1 MPSPSTPK
9 QANIGKTRKIT
20 PSTLK
25 TKEPATPLGV
35 HDNSFVRD
43 RVRQWQS
50 QGGGVVIESDV
61 AAEEADDLTCHPLQQ
76 EHSSRKPRASSA
88 KPKDVV
94 TSPKTPTKKLASIA
108 NTPKAGEENGPQRA
122 RTNSAPTKRVISD
135 GHWRKKRS
143 PPQKASSS
151 ARHTRNASS
160 KPSAK
165 NISPKIS
172 PSNAKFDRQHKRRS
186 GGLHIAEDD
195 VSADDGTCIDDGIRV
210 YSAPSSSFE
219 QRGVGHRSQKVVREQ
234 RTPGTTEHRKVHRR
248 TPSPPQCK
256 SLDEQ
261 PRRRSGGLDNVK
273 EAYEDPMD
281 DSISQ
286 RDYHRKPAAGDGSHS
301 STYETFKDGRN
312 ASRSAS
318 ARSRRSNLLSHAF
331 GSPKKLFARPPASP
345 ASEPRVPS
353 IESWLKDTPDPFV
366 DAEDNQANPE
376 PELPMRPS
384 AQSDGVIV
392 ETRTHSTKDP
402 NEIWEA
408 LDTKEGTRRHVNG
421 SKKKRRVPSSSIYE
435 GNPFPAD
442 FQPGPALQT
451 SSNRMSSGPKSVL
464 DGAPDLSP
472 TPSSLRR
479 RGAKRSSPSPTRE
492 RAKSLYDNDR
502 HHSEDFASVK
512 EATKSES
519 PQSEAGDIPAPL
531 RPPGRGSRRP
541 IPTTGAHPLSTIA
554 SMSTLNSKASQSLA
568 SGSVVTASDVT
579 VKAEPEPAVHT
590 MPEERDNFDPTSLE
604 RTRSRI
610 AKHSDLMSVLSL
622 PPADNKSIRSA
633 RSIRTNKSRLA
644 TATVDDI
651 LKELIIDE
659 EKYMREVRTLVDGV
673 IPVLL
678 TCALSKS
685 NSSTMAGLFG
695 SSNSVSGD
703 PTITKPIIDMGVAL
717 ERLKTLHKRIPRND
731 SRALMTWAHG
741 AQRVYNEYIKVWRM
755 GFQDVVVNL
764 APATEENPSRATSDQ
779 NNSLDEGL
787 PRNTDGDIV
796 NGEGERVDVA
806 YLLKRPL
813 VRLKYLQKTLKGINI
828 VSPSTE
834 AETLAIKFQELVTD
848 ARNRAN
854 EEKARIEDEAAS
866 NIDPSRSR
874 DLRTLAPLVGVK
886 IDRRR
891 HVRAR
896 DNFNLS
902 LQHSNGQRIDCR
914 TELIL
919 RDDAVGTEGVGD
931 LLICEVEGKERWL
944 LHPPVLSNLVSARNG
959 DKLGEIIIMIRGF
972 STGGAGWH
980 ELLTL
985 RAEEEQ
991 VGFDWVQMLGLDPVP
1006 PQITRSQS
1014 FVSRRGKRRSYQDPG
1029 ALLNTDTDTGINH
1042 STESSVKSRTP
1053 SPREVDIPIGEKA
1066 HTESKQW
1073 ADTAPLP
1080 AVAPATLET
1089 HTVEQ
1094 SKEVQPQTPVRPS
1107 TNYVD
1112 HVNDLRSL
1120 PSSRSPRSVEK
1131 QEKPKSSRT
1140 LAGMIGLHG
1149 TSAMSGIRRAK
1160 AKRASRSGE
1169 SSPYSPV
1176 SPLTPQD
1183 DDSPNRANT
1192 PEEAISMDSS
1202 NSIYHNL
1209 PRSTSPPRV
1218 SSPEPRVQRSEDSR
1232 TPTRPAYQR
1241 SHSSVPSTDPPKIPK
1256 LRKNSPPVT
1265 PVEEPEA
1272 ELDWPMPEPDKI
1284 QEDPQKNLKS
1294 PSRLNKKRP
1303 VSLDSHTTKDVP
1315 PPPPAHRSSS
1325 SVQLQQSSTPV
1336 LSPFKQKHRRSS
1348 SPLKHQYE
1356 PSTASESSS
1365 DSDASTIEHN
1375 VSGSVSDISSDD
1387 EFDQVPMPAPLA
1399 LKPAFSKQTPPA
1411 SVYSGAQGTLAPSN
1425 SASQAPY
1432 KTVPPQP
1439 TKANKTIASIFAW
1452 SDKGAWD
1459 SLHPDECSITI
1470 TPGLIEVHEM
1480 SSAHSKLKPP
1490 AASMPITDDDAFSQ
1504 LSSNLT
1510 SVSDKSQPER
1520 PLIALELTPHVT
1532 LRHGTAIDI
1541 CVRSPPTPASRLAI
1555 ATNNVMFR
1563 SRNPEECEALYALLN
1578 HARIHNPT
1586 YIALMN
1592 ARPRDP
1598 SSFGVR
1604 PTSAAGSTRSSWF
1617 GGWGRSNSYR
1627 ASTNGRPSSVAQS
1640 DNSIGSM
1647 ASAFSALKHF
1657 KPNAGGL
1664 FNIARSTVT
1673 SRVGSGA
1680 NSIYS
1685 SSDSMNS
1692 SGYSGAASPSIPAG
1706 VASDGIGLTGM
1717 IIRLYERET
1726 ASKWRQMGSAKLTI
1740 MRPPLLNTQNTNTQI
1755 QAPSSSSESMASDSR
1770 PSSSHGPPPSS
1781 ATSAPRPSSVQNPC
1795 KRILIQGK
1803 TRGEILLDVILGED
1817 CFERVSRTGIAV
1829 KVWEDVVG
1837 PNGELGV
1844 VNAVGGVVAGR
1855 MRVYMIQ
1862 VSFPGECEEAMES

>member
-1 MPSPSTPK
+1 M
-9 QANIGKTRKIT
+9 
-20 PSTLK
+20 
-25 TKEPATPLGV
+25 
-35 HDNSFVRD
+35 
-43 RVRQWQS
+43 
-50 QGGGVVIESDV
+50 IESDV
-61 AAEEADDLTCHPLQQ
+61 AAEESDNLTSPPPQQ
-76 EHSSRKPRASSA
+76 EHSSRKTRVSSA
-88 KPKDVV
+88 KPKDVI
-94 TSPKTPTKKLASIA
+94 TSPETPTKKPASTA
-108 NTPKAGEENGPQRA
+108 NTPKAEEGIGPQRA
-122 RTNSAPTKRVISD
+122 RTNSAPAKRVVSD
-135 GHWRKKRS
+135 GHWRKNRS
-143 PPQKASSS
+143 PPQKLSSS
-151 ARHTRNASS
+151 ARNSRNANS
-160 KPSAK
+160 KSSAK
-165 NISPKIS
+165 KSSPKIS
-172 PSNAKFDRQHKRRS
+172 PLNAKRDHHHKRRS
-186 GGLHIAEDD
+186 GGLYIAEDD
-195 VSADDGTCIDDGIRV
+195 VSADDGTRIDDGIRV
-210 YSAPSSSFE
+210 YSAPSSSCE
-219 QRGVGHRSQKVVREQ
+219 QRDVGHGSQNVVREQ
-234 RTPGTTEHRKVHRR
+234 KTLGTTEHRKVHRR
-248 TPSPPQCK
+248 TPSPPQFK
-256 SLDEQ
+256 SLDEH
-261 PRRRSGGLDNVK
+261 PKRRSGGLDDVK

-286 RDYHRKPAAGDGSHS
+286 RDSQRKPAAGDGSHS

-331 GSPKKLFARPPASP
+331 GGSKKLFVRPPASS
-345 ASEPRVPS
+345 ASTPRVPS
-353 IESWLKDTPDPFV
+353 IEAWLEETPDPFM
-366 DAEDNQANPE
+366 DAEDNHADPE
-376 PELPMRPS
+376 PELPMQPS
-384 AQSDGVIV
+384 AQANDANVD
-392 ETRTHSTKDP
+392 TRTHSTKDP

-408 LDTKEGTRRHVNG
+408 LDMKEGTRRHVTG

-435 GNPFPAD
+435 GNPFPTD
-442 FQPGPALQT
+442 FQPGPSLQT
-451 SSNRMSSGPKSVL
+451 SSSRMSSGPKSIL

-479 RGAKRSSPSPTRE
+479 RGAKRNSPSPTRE
-492 RAKSLYDNDR
+492 RAKSFHDNDR
-502 HHSEDFASVK
+502 HYSEDLTSKK
-512 EATKSES
+512 EATKHES
-519 PQSEAGDIPAPL
+519 PQSEAVDIPGPL

-554 SMSTLNSKASQSLA
+554 SMSTLHSKASQNLA
-568 SGSVVTASDVT
+568 SASVVAASEST
-579 VKAEPEPAVHT
+579 VKAEPAPAVHT
-590 MPEERDNFDPTSLE
+590 LSEERDKFDPTSLE
-604 RTRSRI
+604 RTHSRI

-622 PPADNKSIRSA
+622 PQADNKSIRSA

-644 TATVDDI
+644 TATIGDL

-659 EKYMREVRTLVDGV
+659 EKYMRELRTLVDGV

-685 NSSTMAGLFG
+685 NTSAMAGLFG
-695 SSNSVSGD
+695 SSDSSSGD
-703 PTITKPIIDMGVAL
+703 PVITKPIIDMGVAL
-717 ERLKTLHKRIPRND
+717 ERLKALHKRIPHND

-741 AQRVYNEYIKVWRM
+741 AQRVYTEYIKVWRM

-764 APATEENPSRATSDQ
+764 APATEETSPRGTSDQ
-779 NNSLDEGL
+779 DNGLDEGL
-787 PRNTDGDIV
+787 PRNKDGDIV

-813 VRLKYLQKTLKGINI
+813 VRLKYLQKTLKGIN
-828 VSPSTE
+828 VVNPSTE

-874 DLRTLAPLVGVK
+874 DLRTLAPLAGVK

-896 DNFNLS
+896 DHFNLS

-919 RDDAVGTEGVGD
+919 RDGATGTEAQGD
-931 LLICEVEGKERWL
+931 LLICEVEGNERWL
-944 LHPPVLSNLVSARNG
+944 LYPPVLSNLISARNG

-972 STGGAGWH
+972 STGGTGWH

-1014 FVSRRGKRRSYQDPG
+1014 FVSRRGKRKSYHDPG
-1029 ALLNTDTDTGINH
+1029 ALLNPDTDTAI
-1042 STESSVKSRTP
+1042 SDSSEPSVKSRTP
-1053 SPREVDIPIGEKA
+1053 SPREIDIPIGEKA

-1073 ADTAPLP
+1073 ADAGSLP
-1080 AVAPATLET
+1080 AMAPAMLEKP
-1089 HTVEQ
+1089 TVEQ
-1094 SKEVQPQTPVRPS
+1094 STEIQPQTPVRQS

-1120 PSSRSPRSVEK
+1120 PSSRSPISVEK

-1140 LAGMIGLHG
+1140 LADMIGLHG
-1149 TSAMSGIRRAK
+1149 TSAMSGIRRTK
-1160 AKRASRSGE
+1160 AKRASKSDG
-1169 SSPYSPV
+1169 SPPHSPV

-1183 DDSPNRANT
+1183 DDSPNRAT
-1192 PEEAISMDSS
+1192 IPEEPLSMDSL
-1202 NSIYHNL
+1202 NSVHQNL
-1209 PRSTSPPRV
+1209 PGSTSPRRML
-1218 SSPEPRVQRSEDSR
+1218 SPEPTVQRPEDQPVK
-1232 TPTRPAYQR
+1232 PTRPAYQR
-1241 SHSSVPSTDPPKIPK
+1241 SHSSVPSIDAPKIPK
-1256 LRKNSPPVT
+1256 LRRNSPPVT

-1272 ELDWPMPEPDKI
+1272 ELDWPVPEPDKI
-1284 QEDPQKNLKS
+1284 EAQKDLKS
-1294 PSRLNKKRP
+1294 PTRLIKKRP
-1303 VSLDSHTTKDVP
+1303 VSLDSHTAKDVP

-1325 SVQLQQSSTPV
+1325 SVQLQHSPTPV
-1336 LSPFKQKHRRSS
+1336 LSPLKQKHRRSS

-1365 DSDASTIEHN
+1365 DSDASTVEHN

-1399 LKPAFSKQTPPA
+1399 LKPAFLKQTPPA
-1411 SVYSGAQGTLAPSN
+1411 SVFSGAQGTLAPSN

-1432 KTVPPQP
+1432 KTVPSQP

-1470 TPGLIEVHEM
+1470 TPGLIEAHEM

-1490 AASMPITDDDAFSQ
+1490 AASMPIIDDDAFSQ

-1510 SVSDKSQPER
+1510 SVSAKSQPER

-1541 CVRSPPTPASRLAI
+1541 CVRSPPTPASRLTV
-1555 ATNNVMFR
+1555 ATNNIMFR

-1604 PTSAAGSTRSSWF
+1604 SRSAAGSTRSSWF

-1627 ASTNGRPSSVAQS
+1627 ASTNARPSSVAQS
-1640 DNSIGSM
+1640 DSSVGTT
-1647 ASAFSALKHF
+1647 ASAFSALKRF
-1657 KPNAGGL
+1657 KPNGGGL

-1692 SGYSGAASPSIPAG
+1692 SGYSGTASPGIPAG

-1717 IIRLYERET
+1717 KIRFYERET
-1726 ASKWRQMGSAKLTI
+1726 ASKWRKMGSARLTI
-1740 MRPPLLNTQNTNTQI
+1740 MRPPLVNTQNINTQI
-1755 QAPSSSSESMASDSR
+1755 QPPSSSSDSMASSSR
-1770 PSSSHGPPPSS
+1770 PSSSQGPLASS
-1781 ATSAPRPSSVQNPC
+1781 TTAAPRPSSIQNPS

-1803 TRGEILLDVILGED
+1803 TRGETLLDVTLGED
-1817 CFERVSRTGIAV
+1817 CFERVSRSGIAV
-1829 KVWEDVVG
+1829 SVWEDLVG

-1855 MRVYMIQ
+1855 MRVYLIQ
-1862 VSFPGECEEAMES
+1862 VSSQENARTRWRTNKPV